1 MSKMDAQRSEF
12 LEDLTL
18 HITKELT
25 EAGIDPAKAKQQAL
39 VSADAFAKR
48 WQGLH
53 LYVPK
58 NIKKASQ
65 DIRKK
70 VTSEFTGNNH
80 GQLAIRHN
88 VHIRTIYKILK
99 KQEKDNVSKSTN

>member
-12 LEDLTL
+12 LEDLAL

-25 EAGIDPAKAKQQAL
+25 EAGIDSDTAQTQAL
-39 VSADAFAKR
+39 ASADAFAKR

-58 NIKKASQ
+58 NIKKVSL
-65 DIRKK
+65 DNREKIR
-70 VTSEFTGNNH
+70 SEFTGNNH
-80 GQLAIRHN
+80 DQLAIRYN
-88 VHIRTIYKILK
+88 IHIRTIYKMLK
-99 KQEKDNVSKSTN
+99 KQERNCE